1 MKQPDLYARIL
12 GCMVGNTIGDAYGAV
27 AEFFVGERLQRSY
40 GTQWLDDFMPYCA
53 DFPTDPYGVWQV
65 APPRGTGTDDTR
77 NNQIFAECV
86 IRNKGYINSHLLAI
100 EYIERYRDIHLLPA
114 AHQALAERHYRWA
127 YDWSCAYLG
136 MPEMPT
142 GESTLIVSQLGNTYP
157 MLAGLISLAFAG
169 LLYCGEPE
177 KAYLKTMELA
187 YNDIGYAKDASAMLA
202 AMISAALGG
211 ADARDMIRV
220 GLATDPHGFGDNRLM
235 AQWVRRL
242 INATAGAPD
251 DHDAVQRLAR
261 EVASRHPFDTVDV
274 LGVPVAAL
282 SYTNGDPLRTIS
294 MAANDRDIDAQ
305 GKLVKLRDNDCTAGV
320 AGALVGALHGID
332 AFPADWVRDTLESNR
347 AVYGIDIEANARQFY
362 NAVYLAQRLV

>member
-1 MKQPDLYARIL
+1 MAQPDLYSRIF
-12 GCMVGNTIGDAYGAV
+12 GCMVGNTIGDAFGAV
-27 AEFFVGERLQRSY
+27 AEFFTAERLQRTY
-40 GTQWLDDFMPYCA
+40 GTQWLDEFLPYCP

-65 APPRGTGTDDTR
+65 GPPRGTGTDDTR

-100 EYIERYRDIHLLPA
+100 EYIERYRDIDRLPA

-136 MPEMPT
+136 MHEMPT

-169 LLYCGEPE
+169 LLYCGQPTQ
-177 KAYLKTMELA
+177 AYLKTMELA

-211 ADARDMIRV
+211 ADAQEMIRA
-220 GLATDPHGFGDNRLM
+220 GLATDPHGFGENRMM

-242 INATAGAPD
+242 IAATNGAPD
-251 DHDAVQRLAR
+251 DHAVAQLLAR

-274 LGVPVAAL
+274 LGGPVAAL
-282 SYTNGDPLRTIS
+282 SYTNGDPIRSIAI
-294 MAANDRDIDAQ
+294 AANDRDIDAD
-305 GKLVKLRDNDCTAGV
+305 GNLIKLRDNDCTAGV
-320 AGALVGALHGID
+320 AGALVGALHGIE
-332 AFPADWVRDTLESNR
+332 AFPEDWVRDVLAANI
-347 AVYGIDIEANARQFY
+347 AVYGIDIAANARRFHD
-362 NAVYLAQRLV
+362 AVYGSGS